1 MSGLRWQPD
10 WLKKNFSWFFK
21 EILRVIFR
29 KLVDWAW
36 EEIREMIS

>member
-10 WLKKNFSWFFK
+10 WLKKTFSSFVK

-36 EEIREMIS
+36 EKIREMIG